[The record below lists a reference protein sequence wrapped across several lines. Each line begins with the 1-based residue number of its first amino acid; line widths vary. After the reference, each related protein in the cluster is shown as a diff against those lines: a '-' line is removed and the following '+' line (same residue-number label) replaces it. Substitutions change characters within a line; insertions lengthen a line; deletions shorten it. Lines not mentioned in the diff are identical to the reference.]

1 MWSKTY
7 ISLLSTPFISFLSLP
22 TSAGY
27 LCSVISACLLCIT
40 VRWGYQGDFWASD
53 AETAAIR
60 ESLDFLHVCVT
71 WASSD
76 IMEERHGSPGGS
88 VFITNEHL
96 SLCVCEREISKVRE
110 GYRKKVPVASAA
122 LLSTAWHRFY
132 PSLEAK
138 VSACIRSPLYR
149 LVSGQVTLADIT
161 SGHRRTIAVLKVT
174 VQVICFSVTPSPPGC
189 TVSED
194 TVSHCALPLCWVG
207 GSTHMMF

>member
-1 MWSKTY
+1 MSIIWRNGGKAW
-7 ISLLSTPFISFLSLP
+7 ISRRICFHNKWTFI
-22 TSAGY
+22 
-27 LCSVISACLLCIT
+27 
-40 VRWGYQGDFWASD
+40 
-53 AETAAIR
+53 
-60 ESLDFLHVCVT
+60 CV
-71 WASSD
+71 
-76 IMEERHGSPGGS
+76 
-88 VFITNEHL
+88 
-96 SLCVCEREISKVRE
+96 CVCEREISKVRE

-122 LLSTAWHRFY
+122 LLSTAWHIFY

-138 VSACIRSPLYR
+138 ASACIRSPLYR

-161 SGHRRTIAVLKVT
+161 SGRRRTIAVLKVT